1 MCVSGAAWSAACC
14 WVALPSQ
21 PASALPLLCFSSFAA
36 EPAERHPGIT
46 AFCLLM
52 PPRPPHLPCRCRCFA
67 QLSLLGYILVPIFLA
82 NRWWLTLLYTLFML
96 VVAAV
101 EAVSRPTQTY
111 NGMLLQASC
120 VWKQPDLLITRNNP
134 AQRRWGWCSWLVGES
149 APRASAALWAEALLC
164 SAR

>member
-1 MCVSGAAWSAACC
+1 
-14 WVALPSQ
+14 
-21 PASALPLLCFSSFAA
+21 
-36 EPAERHPGIT
+36 
-46 AFCLLM
+46 M
-52 PPRPPHLPCRCRCFA
+52 PPRPPPLPCHCRCFA

-120 VWKQPDLLITRNNP
+120 VWKQPDLLNTRNNP
-134 AQRRWGWCSWLVGES
+134 AQRRWGRCTCSWPVGES
-149 APRASAALWAEALLC
+149 ARRRSLKGKRCPMGRSAV
-164 SAR
+164 